1 MSCLVCQGYGP
12 TRDEDVCCGG
22 PEDDHGHD
30 HGHDHGGGGTLAA
43 LWREGTLREVVI
55 YAVALQAAAV
65 TGRLWPAAGDWPFV
79 AAMAV
84 GLYPVLRRVL
94 AELRRGNPFSIETL
108 MTISAVGAVVIG
120 AVGEAATVVL
130 LFLVGEVLE
139 SLAAGRAQA
148 GIERLVALVPQ
159 TALLEEDGVT
169 RSVAAAEL
177 VPGQVI
183 VAGAGERIAAD
194 GEVIDGVGSVD
205 ESPLTG
211 ESRPKPKQPGNAVYA
226 GTVNGE
232 GVLRLRVTADA
243 SDNAIARVVRLVRE
257 AQARKAPVQRI
268 VERFA
273 RVYTPLVVA
282 AGAAVAVLPPLFA
295 GADWTTWI
303 YRGLA
308 VLLIGCPCALVIST
322 PAALAAALASGAG
335 RGLLIKGGAVLESL
349 ARADAVAF
357 DKTGTL
363 TRGRPAVAEVAALS
377 GSRAEVLAL
386 AAGLSLG
393 STHPMARAVLAAAEA
408 EGVTPAAVADLA
420 ALPGRGVT
428 GRVDGAEAF
437 FGAPGEDAPA
447 EAQAL
452 AQGGRSVSLL
462 RKGGE
467 TLGLIAAADE
477 AREDAA
483 AGVAAL
489 KEIGARVVMLTGD
502 VPAAAAAL
510 ADGLGIEARAGLLP
524 EDKMAAVREMQAGGA
539 HVVKVGDGIN
549 DAPALAAA
557 DVGIAFGGGTDVAL
571 ETADAASLHGHV
583 SDVAA
588 MILLAR
594 RAMATIRQNV
604 ALAVGLKLAF
614 LVTTVAGITGLWPA
628 VLADTGA
635 TVLVTANALRLL
647 RR

>member
-1 MSCLVCQGYGP
+1 MSCLCCQGYGP

-22 PEDDHGHD
+22 PEDGHD
-30 HGHDHGGGGTLAA
+30 HGHDHGHGGSGTLAA
-43 LWREGTLREVVI
+43 LWREGTLREAVV
-55 YAVALQAAAV
+55 YAAALQAAAV
-65 TGRLWPAAGDWPFV
+65 AGRLWPAAGGWPFV

-94 AELRRGNPFSIETL
+94 AELRRGNPFSIEML
-108 MTISAVGAVVIG
+108 MTISAVGAVAIG

-130 LFLVGEVLE
+130 LFLVGEILE

-159 TALLEEDGVT
+159 TALLEEEGGT
-169 RSVAAAEL
+169 RSVAAASL
-177 VPGQVI
+177 TPGQVI

-194 GEVIDGVGSVD
+194 GEVIDGMSGVD

-211 ESRPKPKQPGNAVYA
+211 ESRPKPKGPGDAVYA

-273 RVYTPLVVA
+273 RVYTPCVVA
-282 AGAAVAVLPPLFA
+282 AGAAVAVLPPLLA

-363 TRGRPAVAEVAALS
+363 TRGRPAVAEVAALA

-393 STHPMARAVLAAAEA
+393 STHPMARAVLAAAAA
-408 EGVTPAAVADLA
+408 EGVAPAAVADLA
-420 ALPGRGVT
+420 ALPGRGVS
-428 GRVDGAEAF
+428 GRVDGVEAF
-437 FGAPGEDAPA
+437 FGAPGADAPA
-447 EAQAL
+447 AAQTL
-452 AQGGRSVSLL
+452 AEGGRTVSLV
-462 RKGGE
+462 RKGGDI
-467 TLGLIAAADE
+467 LGLIAAADE

-489 KEIGARVVMLTGD
+489 KAIGARVVMLTGD

-510 ADGLGIEARAGLLP
+510 ADSLGIEARAGLLP
-524 EDKMAAVREMQAGGA
+524 EDKLAAVREMQAQGA

-583 SDVAA
+583 GDVAA

-604 ALAVGLKLAF
+604 ALAIGLKLAF
-614 LVTTVAGITGLWPA
+614 LVTTVLGITGLWPA

>member
-43 LWREGTLREVVI
+43 LWREGTLREAVI

-65 TGRLWPAAGDWPFV
+65 TGRLWSAAGDWPFV

-211 ESRPKPKQPGNAVYA
+211 ESRPKPKQPGDAVYA

-447 EAQAL
+447 EAQTL